1 MQYSEMQQLWIFRIQ
16 RAEPDQPVSLWKD
29 WAGLHALVLEW
40 KQILYLCLYHQPL
53 AHVLLQQDAA
63 TDRCRRSSYS
73 KSLMHSVF
81 QAHQSRRVRSL
92 LTWFCREALH
102 DGAVPLPVSL
112 TFWSSCSSA
121 WLSFPVRGNWVI
133 AALLGLRKPH
143 DAFVFWPVITIDFGF
158 SVLIVFGHA
167 SVVFIPWRAVR
178 LKSHPQFLQ
187 SL

>member
-1 MQYSEMQQLWIFRIQ
+1 MSFQNSKSRARSASVTMKRLSWITCFGFRMKTNI
-16 RAEPDQPVSLWKD
+16 VSCY
-29 WAGLHALVLEW
+29 H
-40 KQILYLCLYHQPL
+40 CLYHQPL

-92 LTWFCREALH
+92 LTWFCHEALH

-121 WLSFPVRGNWVI
+121 WLSFPVRGNWVV
-133 AALLGLRKPH
+133 AALLGLQKPH
-143 DAFVFWPVITIDFGF
+143 DAFVFGPVISIDFGF
-158 SVLIVFGHA
+158 SVLMFLDM
-167 SVVFIPWRAVR
+167 RA
-178 LKSHPQFLQ
+178 
-187 SL
+187 